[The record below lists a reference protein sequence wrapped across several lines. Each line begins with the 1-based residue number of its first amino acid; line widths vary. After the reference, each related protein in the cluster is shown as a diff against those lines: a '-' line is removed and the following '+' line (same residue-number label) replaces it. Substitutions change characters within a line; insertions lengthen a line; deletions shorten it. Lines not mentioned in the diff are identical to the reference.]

1 MGKSLPR
8 FRKFEPDLLSRKG
21 EAVSLSDPGDLLEM
35 LHATLEKGALF
46 RFRAKGFSMSPFIR
60 DDDVVTVSPLR
71 GLPCRVGDVVAFVS
85 PYSQRLMLHRVVGRG
100 VDSCLIRGDHAPAS
114 DGLIPNASILGRVSK
129 VERNGKD
136 VLLGLGFE
144 RLLIAC
150 LVRMG
155 LFSSFL
161 LPIWRR
167 IHPIVKKWR
176 ASS

>member
-1 MGKSLPR
+1 MPR
-8 FRKFEPDLLSRKG
+8 FRKLELDPLNKKG

-71 GLPCRVGDVVAFVS
+71 GSPCRVGDVVAFVS

-114 DGLIPNASILGRVSK
+114 DGLIPNVNILGRVSK
-129 VERNGKD
+129 VERNGRD
-136 VLLGLGFE
+136 VLLGLGCE
-144 RLLIAC
+144 RLVIAC

-155 LFSSFL
+155 LFSGFL
-161 LPIWRR
+161 LPI
-167 IHPIVKKWR
+167 
-176 ASS
+176 

>member
-1 MGKSLPR
+1 MPR
-8 FRKFEPDLLSRKG
+8 FRKFEPELLSRKG
-21 EAVSLSDPGDLLEM
+21 EAVSLSDPGDLLDM

-85 PYSQRLMLHRVVGRG
+85 PYSQRLMLHRVVGRS

-114 DGLIPNASILGRVSK
+114 DGLIPNVSILGRVSK
-129 VERNGKD
+129 IERKGKG
-136 VLLGLGFE
+136 VLLGLGCE

-155 LFSSFL
+155 LFSGFL

-176 ASS
+176 ASSL